1 MLNFTRMNKA
11 EKIRLIIF
19 SSLLVLA
26 NATPV
31 TASLTG
37 EFNEDDSLSQ
47 IPSVS
52 QLSDVSPNNWAFQAL
67 RSLVEEYGC
76 ITGLPDG
83 SYRGNQS
90 LTRDEFA
97 AALNACM
104 QQIQR
109 LGAQIDRDTIASIQR
124 LQSEF
129 SVELTALTGQIGQLE
144 TRVTTLEDRQFSPHV
159 ELEGEVIFAP
169 SIAAGG
175 KKADGSGESIDD
187 NVVFGNRVRL
197 ALEGSF
203 TGEDELKV
211 RLQSRQIAEFEE
223 VTGTQMSNLGFD
235 GDNEGQVEIDEL
247 GYQFPLTKQ
256 TNMTII
262 ATGEGLGDYVPT
274 VSPWF
279 SGSSDGAISTFGRE
293 NPIRR
298 QGEGA
303 GVGISH
309 DFNDAINLSVAYV
322 STEPNDPEE
331 GIFYGPHAA
340 IAQLTFNPLDFLAFS
355 LTYTNSY
362 NSFNTGTGSELTG
375 NPFDDRSDAIATNG
389 YGAEAAI
396 ALTPTLSVGGRVG
409 YLQATAKDLSN
420 NFQADILTWT
430 AFLALEDVGSE
441 GSVAGFLFG
450 QPPKVVDNSFGEDF
464 EDPDTSLHIEAF
476 YKWQI
481 NDNIAITPAM
491 FAVTNPEHNRDNDT
505 IFIGTI
511 RTTFTF

>member
-1 MLNFTRMNKA
+1 MT
-11 EKIRLIIF
+11 KIRLIII
-19 SSLLVLA
+19 SSLLILA
-26 NATPV
+26 NATSAI
-31 TASLTG
+31 ASS
-37 EFNEDDSLSQ
+37 NDNSMSQ

-52 QLSDVSPNNWAFQAL
+52 QLSDVSPNDWAYQAL
-67 RSLVEEYGC
+67 QSLIEEYGC
-76 ITGLPDG
+76 ISGFPDS
-83 SYRGNQS
+83 SYRGRRS
-90 LTRDEFA
+90 LTRYEFA
-97 AALNACM
+97 AALNTCM

-109 LGAQIDRDTIASIQR
+109 LGAQIDRDTITSIQR

-129 SVELTALTGQIGQLE
+129 SVELTTMGGQIGQLE
-144 TRVTTLEDRQFSPHV
+144 SRVATLEDQQFSPHV

-169 SIAAGG
+169 SIVAGG

-197 ALEGSF
+197 TLEGSL

-223 VTGTQMSNLGFD
+223 ATGTQMSNLGFD
-235 GDNEGQVEIDEL
+235 GDDEGQFEIDEL

-256 TNMTII
+256 TDMTII

-309 DFNDAINLSVAYV
+309 DFNDYINLSAAYV
-322 STEPNDPEE
+322 STEPNDPEQ

-340 IAQLTFNPLDFLAFS
+340 IAQLTVTPLDFLAFS
-355 LTYTNSY
+355 FTYTNSY
-362 NSFNTGTGSELTG
+362 NSFNTGTGSELAG
-375 NPFDDRSDAIATNG
+375 DPFDDSANSVNTNG

-396 ALTPTLSVGGRVG
+396 ALTPTLSLGGRVG

-420 NFQADILTWT
+420 NPQANILTWA

-441 GSVAGFLFG
+441 GSVAGFIFG
-450 QPPKVVDNSFGEDF
+450 QPPKVVDNGFGGDF

-476 YKWQI
+476 YRWQI
-481 NDNIAITPAM
+481 NDNIAITPGV
-491 FAVTNPEHNRDNDT
+491 FVVTNPEHNRNNDT